1 MYEAYAKRKVA
12 DELSNRRSLETAA
25 LWANTNLDTTEN
37 EGKRQE
43 IGQSIDLGYS
53 TAIAKLYGEIE
64 EEEETQIDEDDPF
77 FQAMERGM
85 QKRSLPD
92 PKIDE

>member
-12 DELSNRRSLETAA
+12 DELSSRRSLEMAA
-25 LWANTNLDTTEN
+25 LWANTNLDTKEN

-43 IGQSIDLGYS
+43 IAQRIDHGYS

-64 EEEETQIDEDDPF
+64 EEEETQIDE
-77 FQAMERGM
+77 E
-85 QKRSLPD
+85 
-92 PKIDE
+92 IT